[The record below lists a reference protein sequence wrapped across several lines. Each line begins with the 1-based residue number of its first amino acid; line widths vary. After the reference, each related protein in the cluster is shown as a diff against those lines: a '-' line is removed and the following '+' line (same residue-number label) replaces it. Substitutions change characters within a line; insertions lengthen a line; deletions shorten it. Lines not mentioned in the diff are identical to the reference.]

1 MIRALVFLAVVLAV
15 PCAATV
21 AAAYVPIWIG
31 QRLGWW
37 R

>member
-1 MIRALVFLAVVLAV
+1 VSTLAILAGVLAV
-15 PCAATV
+15 PCAV
-21 AAAYVPIWIG
+21 AVVAAYVPIWIG

>member
-1 MIRALVFLAVVLAV
+1 MRAYAILAAVLAV
-15 PCAATV
+15 PCACSV
-21 AAAYVPIWIG
+21 AVAYIPIWIG